1 MCCGSTQDVAA
12 SEARGLG
19 VSNNT
24 RTASAIYVEV
34 GSCARVRAYGLFTVR
49 LTCIHYVV
57 LLQLGLN
64 NLTRCAQYV
73 HYLWTRGAV
82 LTLALTSS
90 RRDPR

>member
-34 GSCARVRAYGLFTVR
+34 GSCARVRASGLFTVR
-49 LTCIHYVV
+49 LTYCIHYVV
-57 LLQLGLN
+57 LL
-64 NLTRCAQYV
+64 
-73 HYLWTRGAV
+73 
-82 LTLALTSS
+82 
-90 RRDPR
+90 

>member
-1 MCCGSTQDVAA
+1 MSGRKNFPPRLVLWLYSDVAA

-49 LTCIHYVV
+49 LACIHYVV
-57 LLQLGLN
+57 LLQLGLK
-64 NLTRCAQYV
+64 T
-73 HYLWTRGAV
+73 
-82 LTLALTSS
+82 
-90 RRDPR
+90 